1 MMDILMSETC
11 WAHKKW
17 NKRASVI
24 KLVFYSS
31 ANSKYLIKDPYISG
45 DGVNEWEKWI
55 NHKVTWNVQVGTEG
69 MRKRTEQISDGAE
82 NNHYKGEGDE
92 TTVFYIKRGL
102 VVRGSDP

>member
-1 MMDILMSETC
+1 
-11 WAHKKW
+11 
-17 NKRASVI
+17 
-24 KLVFYSS
+24 
-31 ANSKYLIKDPYISG
+31 
-45 DGVNEWEKWI
+45 
-55 NHKVTWNVQVGTEG
+55 VQVGTEG